1 MGLSLTRESAKQ
13 AASQTLVSGFQGSSK
28 GSDLDCCDR
37 DIFKTSPSSCK
48 SKLYKDNMNGSLQN
62 PTAGMPGD
70 YFTLII

>member
-1 MGLSLTRESAKQ
+1 MVLSLTRKSAMQ

-28 GSDLDCCDR
+28 ASGLDCYDR
-37 DIFKTSPSSCK
+37 DIFKTSPSSCE
-48 SKLYKDNMNGSLQN
+48 SKLYKDNMNGGLQN